1 MNAIER
7 PAASAMP
14 DASNESGSTTRVPTY
29 CYNCVSGPDFMKV
42 KVVDGVATEIEPN
55 FDAEDV
61 HPARGRVCVKAYG
74 LVQKTY
80 NPHRVLQP
88 MKRTN
93 PKKGRDEDPGFVPI
107 SWDEALDLLAGKLGA
122 IRAKGLLDEAGLPRV
137 AATFGHGGTPA
148 NYMGTFPAFLAAW
161 GPIDFSFGSGQGVK
175 CVHSEHLY
183 GEFWHRAFTV
193 AADTPNVRFVLSV
206 GSNVEVSGGPCAV
219 TRHAEARV
227 RGYKRIQVEPHLSV
241 TGACSAEWVPI
252 RPKTDPAFLFA
263 LIHVLLLEHGVDALD
278 VPFLRDRTA
287 SPYLVGP
294 DGLYLR
300 DADSG
305 KPLLWDESAGKAV
318 PFDTAGAVP
327 ALVGRYQVAKAVSV
341 DADDERQEFADVTGE
356 TAFSKLVAHMARYSP
371 EWAAAICDIPAATI
385 RRIAGE
391 YLENAG
397 IGETIEI
404 DGQILPKRGVAVT
417 LGKSV
422 NNGWG
427 AYECCW
433 ARTLLAVLVG
443 ALEVPGGTLGTT
455 VRLNRP
461 HDNRHLSVKPG
472 DDGFMAQNFN
482 PTDKEHWV
490 AAPTG
495 RNAHRTLV
503 PIVGNT
509 AWSQALGPTQLAW
522 MFQRERP
529 ADWNMPTPTLPE
541 LWFVY
546 RSNPAISFW
555 DTRQLVDN
563 IAAFPYTVGF
573 AYTVDE
579 TNFLADLLLPEA
591 TDLESL
597 QMIRVGGT
605 KYMEQFW
612 DHQGVALRQP
622 AVEPQGEAR
631 DFTWIS
637 TELAK
642 RTGLLEPYNQAL
654 NRGAGGVGALK
665 GPTYDFSLDPKKPH
679 AVDDIWD
686 AICRAASAEISGGSE
701 VHDLAW
707 FKTNG
712 FYTQP
717 MSRLQW
723 YLTPTMAEKG
733 LRYEMPYQERLL
745 RVGRELKSRLHEK
758 DISWWDEQLSEYA
771 ALPDWHDVPG
781 RWEQALVNAGA
792 RPEDFPLWLLATK
805 SMQYHTGGN
814 VGIALMREVAQNVRG
829 HTGVI
834 INAATAKRYGIAEG
848 ERVEIRSHIGATYGN
863 AVLAQGVRPDTL
875 VILGQFDHWAT
886 PYAKD
891 FGLPSLNTIAPMS
904 LELTDATGSGSDI
917 VRVAIRRVPADLGRA
932 A

>member
-1 MNAIER
+1 MSAIPPS
-7 PAASAMP
+7 PAIASARS
-14 DASNESGSTTRVPTY
+14 DSQSVRRVPTY
-29 CYNCVSGPDFMKV
+29 CYNCVSGPDFMNV
-42 KVVDGVATEIEPN
+42 KVIDGVATEIEPN
-55 FDAEDV
+55 FAAEGV

-93 PKKGRDEDPGFVPI
+93 PKKGRDQDPGFVPI
-107 SWDEALDLLAGKLGA
+107 SWDEALDLVAERLKA
-122 IRAKGLLDEAGLPRV
+122 IRATGLLDEAGLPRV
-137 AATFGHGGTPA
+137 AASFGHGGTPA
-148 NYMGTFPAFLAAW
+148 NYMGSFPAFLAAW
-161 GPIDFSFGSGQGVK
+161 GPIDYSFGSGQGVK

-193 AADTPNVRFVLSV
+193 AADTPNVRLVLSI
-206 GSNVEVSGGPCAV
+206 GSNVEASGGPCAV

-252 RPKTDPAFLFA
+252 RPKTDPAFMFA
-263 LIHVLLLEHGVDALD
+263 LINVLLHEHGVGALD
-278 VPFLRDRTA
+278 LPFLRERTS

-300 DADSG
+300 HPESR
-305 KPLLWDESAGKAV
+305 KPLVWDEASGRAV
-318 PFDTAGAVP
+318 AFDTPGAVP
-327 ALVGRYQVAKAVSV
+327 ALTGRYRLAPAISL
-341 DADDERQEFADVTGE
+341 DADDERHEYGEVEGE
-356 TAFSKLVAHMARYSP
+356 TAFTKLVAHMAKYTP
-371 EWAAAICDIPAATI
+371 EWAAKICDIPAATI

-397 IGETIEI
+397 VGDTVEI
-404 DGQILPKRGVAVT
+404 DGQVLPSRGVAVT

-461 HDNRHLSVKPG
+461 QDNRHLSVKPG
-472 DDGFMAQNFN
+472 EDGFMAQPLN

-490 AAPTG
+490 AAPSG

-503 PIVGNT
+503 PIVGNS

-529 ADWNMPTPTLPE
+529 ADWNMPTPTPPDI
-541 LWFVY
+541 WFVY

-555 DTRQLVDN
+555 DTRQLADS
-563 IAAFPYTVGF
+563 IAAFPFTVGF

-579 TNFLADLLLPEA
+579 TNYFADLLLPEA

-605 KYMEQFW
+605 KYIEQFW
-612 DHQGVALRQP
+612 DCQGVALRQP
-622 AVEPQGEAR
+622 AVEPQGDSR

-637 TELAK
+637 TELAR
-642 RTGLLEPYNQAL
+642 RTGLLEAYNQAL
-654 NRGAGGVGALK
+654 NRGAGGSGALK
-665 GPTYDFSLDPKKPH
+665 GEGYDFSLDPNRAH
-679 AVDDIWD
+679 GVEAIWD
-686 AICRAASAEISGGSE
+686 SVCKAASAEISGGTE

-707 FKTNG
+707 FKEHG
-712 FYTQP
+712 FYTVP
-717 MSRLQW
+717 MSRLNW
-723 YLTPTMAEKG
+723 YLTPTLAAQS

-745 RVGRELKSRLHEK
+745 RIGRELKNRLHEK
-758 DISWWDEQLSEYA
+758 NISWWDEQLSEYA
-771 ALPDWHDVPG
+771 ALPEWHDVPG
-781 RWEQALVNAGA
+781 RWERALVNAGA

-814 VGIALMREVAQNVRG
+814 VSIALMREVAQNVRG

-834 INAATAKRYGIAEG
+834 VNADTARRHGINEG
-848 ERVEIRSHIGATYGN
+848 DRVEIRSHIGATYGN

-904 LELTDATGSGSDI
+904 LELTDATGSGADI
-917 VRVAIRRVPADLGRA
+917 VRVALRKVDDRFGGKAQ
-932 A
+932 

>member
-1 MNAIER
+1 MTR
-7 PAASAMP
+7 MDAAHA
-14 DASNESGSTTRVPTY
+14 TTAKGEVRHVPSY
-29 CYNCVSGPDFMKV
+29 CYNCVAGPDFMKV
-42 KVVDGVATEIEPN
+42 KVCDGVATEIEPN
-55 FDAEDV
+55 FDAEDI
-61 HPARGRVCVKAYG
+61 HPARGRVCVKAFG
-74 LVQKTY
+74 LIQKTY
-80 NPHRVLQP
+80 NPHRLSQP

-107 SWDEALDLLAGKLGA
+107 SWDEALDLVAERLAA
-122 IRAKGLLDEAGLPRV
+122 VRAKGLVDDSGLPRV

-148 NYMGTFPAFLAAW
+148 MYMGTFPAFLAAW

-193 AADTPNVRFVLSV
+193 AADTPLTRFVLSI
-206 GSNVEVSGGPCAV
+206 GANVEASGGPCAV
-219 TRHAEARV
+219 LRHADARV
-227 RGYKRIQVEPHLSV
+227 RGCKRVQVEPHLSV

-252 RPKTDPAFLFA
+252 RPKTDPAFMFA
-263 LIHVLLLEHGVDALD
+263 VIHVLLHEHGTAKLD
-278 VPFLRDRTA
+278 TAFLRDRTA

-300 DADSG
+300 DPESA
-305 KPLLWDESAGKAV
+305 KPLIWDSARGAAV
-318 PFDTAGAVP
+318 TFDTAGVEP
-327 ALVGRYQVAKAVSV
+327 ALQGSFTVANAISV
-341 DADDERQEFADVTGE
+341 DADDQRH
-356 TAFSKLVAHMARYSP
+356 AFSGVEGTTAHGKLVEHMRRYTP
-371 EWAAAICDIPAATI
+371 EWAESICDVPAATI

-391 YLENAG
+391 FLDNAC

-404 DGQILPKRGVAVT
+404 DGQVLPFRPVSVT

-427 AYECCW
+427 AFECCW
-433 ARTLLAVLVG
+433 ARTVLAVLVG

-461 HDNRHLSVKPG
+461 HNNRHASVIPG
-472 DDGFMAQNFN
+472 PDGFMAQKFN

-503 PIVGNT
+503 PIVGNS

-529 ADWNMPTPTLPE
+529 QDWNMPTPTLPDV
-541 LWFVY
+541 WFIY
-546 RSNPAISFW
+546 RTNPAISFW
-555 DTRQLVDN
+555 DTRHLVEN
-563 IAAFPYTVGF
+563 IAAFPFTVAF

-579 TNFLADLLLPEA
+579 TNFFADLLLPES
-591 TDLESL
+591 TDLESM

-605 KYMEQFW
+605 KFVEQFW
-612 DHQGVALRQP
+612 EHAGVVLRQP
-622 AVEPQGEAR
+622 AVPPQGDTR

-642 RTGLLEPYNQAL
+642 RTGLLEAYNQSL
-654 NRGAGGVGALK
+654 NRGAGGVSALH
-665 GPTYDFSLDPKKPH
+665 GEGYDFSLATDREH
-679 AVDDIWD
+679 SVDTIWD
-686 AICRAASAEISGGSE
+686 AVCRAATAELTRGEE
-701 VHDLAW
+701 VHDLDW
-707 FKTNG
+707 FREHG
-712 FYTQP
+712 FYTVP
-717 MSRLQW
+717 ISRTEW
-723 YLTPTMAEKG
+723 YLTPTLAAQG

-745 RVGRELKSRLHEK
+745 RVGRELRNRLHEHH
-758 DISWWDEQLSEYA
+758 ISWWDQQLSEYT

-781 RWEQALVNAGA
+781 RWEQALIHAG
-792 RPEDFPLWLLATK
+792 RKVEDFPLWLLATK

-814 VGIALMREVAQNVRG
+814 VSIALMREVSQNVRG

-834 INAATAKRYGIAEG
+834 INADTAARYGIAEG
-848 ERVEIRSHIGATYGN
+848 DRVEIRSHIGATYGR
-863 AVLAQGVRPDTL
+863 AALAQGVRPDTL

-886 PYAKD
+886 PVAKD
-891 FGLPSLNTIAPMS
+891 FGMPSLNTVAPMS

-917 VRVAIRRVPADLGRA
+917 VRVQIRRLEEHA
-932 A
+932 

>member
-1 MNAIER
+1 MSVAQPR
-7 PAASAMP
+7 SV
-14 DASNESGSTTRVPTY
+14 TKVPTY
-29 CYNCVSGPDFMKV
+29 CYNCVAGPDFMNV

-55 FDAEDV
+55 FAAEQI

-93 PKKGRDEDPGFVPI
+93 PKKGRHEDPGFEPI
-107 SWDEALDLLAGKLGA
+107 SWDEALDLLAGKLNA
-122 IRAKGLLDEAGLPRV
+122 TRAKGLSDESGLPRV
-137 AATFGHGGTPA
+137 AATFGHGGTPGM
-148 NYMGTFPAFLAAW
+148 YMGTFPAFLAAW

-193 AADTPNVRFVLSV
+193 AADTPLARYVISI
-206 GSNVEVSGGPCAV
+206 GSNVEASGGPCAV
-219 TRHAEARV
+219 TRHADARV
-227 RGYKRIQVEPHLSV
+227 RGYKRVQVEPHLSV

-263 LIHVLLLEHGVDALD
+263 LIHVLVCEHGLGALD
-278 VPFLRDRTA
+278 VPFLRDRTS

-300 DADSG
+300 DPDSR
-305 KPLLWDESAGKAV
+305 KPLVWDDTIGRAV
-318 PFDTAGAVP
+318 AFDTPGAGMAIAGRFHVARAVT
-327 ALVGRYQVAKAVSV
+327 V
-341 DADDERQEFADVTGE
+341 DADDDCHALDGVEGT
-356 TAFSKLVAHMARYSP
+356 TAYSMLVEHMRRYTP
-371 EWAAAICDIPAATI
+371 EWAAAICDVPAATI
-385 RRIAGE
+385 RRIANE
-391 YLENAG
+391 YLEAAS

-404 DGQILPKRGVAVT
+404 DGVTLPLRPVAVT

-427 AYECCW
+427 AFECCW

-443 ALEVPGGTLGTT
+443 ALENPGGTLGTT

-461 HDNRHLSVKPG
+461 HDDRHVSVKAG
-472 DDGFMAQNFN
+472 EDGFMAQHFN
-482 PTDKEHWV
+482 PTDKANWV
-490 AAPTG
+490 AQPTG
-495 RNAHRTLV
+495 RNIHRTLV

-522 MFQRERP
+522 MFQRELPEDWTMP
-529 ADWNMPTPTLPE
+529 APTLPDV
-541 LWFVY
+541 WFVY

-555 DTRQLVDN
+555 DTPTLVET
-563 IAAFPYTVGF
+563 IATFPYTVCF
-573 AYTVDE
+573 AYTIDE
-579 TNFLADLLLPEA
+579 TNWMADLLLPEA

-597 QMIRVGGT
+597 QMIKVGGT
-605 KYMEQFW
+605 KFVEQFW
-612 DHQGVALRQP
+612 EHRGVVLRQP
-622 AVEPQGEAR
+622 AVAPQGDAR

-642 RTGLLEPYNQAL
+642 RTGLLEGYNNAL
-654 NRGAGGVGALK
+654 NRGAGGGAPLK
-665 GPTYDFSLDPKKPH
+665 GEHYDHSLDTATEH
-679 AVDDIWD
+679 GFEQIWD
-686 AICRAASAEISGGSE
+686 AICRASSANLSDGAET
-701 VHDLAW
+701 HDLEW
-707 FKTNG
+707 FKQHG
-712 FYTQP
+712 FYTVP
-717 MSRLQW
+717 MSKLDW
-723 YLTPTMAEKG
+723 YLTPTLEKHH

-745 RVGRELKSRLHEK
+745 RIGRELGNRLHEHEMH
-758 DISWWDEQLSEYA
+758 WWDAQLSEYA

-781 RWEQALVNAGA
+781 RWEQQLINAGA
-792 RPEDFPLWLLATK
+792 KPTDFPLWLLATK

-814 VGIALMREVAQNVRG
+814 ASIALMREVAQNVRG

-834 INAATAKRYGIAEG
+834 INAKTATKLGIADGDRIE
-848 ERVEIRSHIGATYGN
+848 VRSHIGATYGD

-886 PYAKD
+886 PFAKD
-891 FGLPSLNTIAPMS
+891 FGMPSLNTIAPMS
-904 LELTDATGSGSDI
+904 MELTDATGSGSDI
-917 VRVAIRRVPADLGRA
+917 VRVAVRKVERKDPAKEA
-932 A
+932 E